1 MAEIGPEI
9 GSTAGFVIDVESTA
23 LRFVAEAGS
32 PPSSSHW
39 RSGRGTLV
47 TGPVVACED
56 AVVKTEVS
64 AHASRGAGG
73 RTHV

>member
-9 GSTAGFVIDVESTA
+9 GSTACFVVDGESTS

-32 PPSSSHW
+32 PPSSSHG

-47 TGPVVACED
+47 KGPVVACED
-56 AVVKTEVS
+56 TVVKTEMSV
-64 AHASRGAGG
+64 HASRGAGG
-73 RTHV
+73 WTHV